1 MAEQQKRRLQVLQKH
16 LSSGR
21 KHQPRLTA
29 TEPVTLHSEGQVC
42 MVETGAKL
50 KQGTKFQEQI
60 KKRGISAEVQP
71 PPRGLEQ
78 AHSTLLTPE
87 AVAFVARLCAEFD
100 RDVDQM
106 LRARVLRKIQMD
118 QSGELPDFS
127 EKTRRIRES
136 EWKVHSVP
144 RRLQNRH
151 VDLGDVSP
159 ANTQHFLQALKSK
172 AEGIQTDFDDGHC
185 PTWTTQLKGLY
196 NVYLAVHNKLPGA
209 PRISNAPVLMLRP
222 RAWNMVEH
230 NMLANGKEVPGPL
243 FDFGLLMFHNAHL
256 LIDRDSGPFFYLSK
270 LEGAS
275 EARLWNK
282 VFIWTQDKLD
292 IRIGTVKACVLIE
305 NILASFEMHEILY
318 ELREHS
324 LGLNCGMWDYSASF
338 VNKFGHRPDFVLPDR
353 SKYVSMERHFLKSYM
368 DLVIQ
373 TCHRRGA
380 HATGGM
386 SALLLPG
393 EGQAG
398 GKDVVDRV
406 CRAKLSEIKSGADG
420 FMVYDVGLIRPMHL
434 LYDKFAPG
442 ANQLHVKRADVHV
455 ESKDLLQMPTGGV
468 TLNGLKHNIAVGIQF
483 INAWLKGQGHFFYK
497 GCVEDS
503 ATAEISR
510 SQVWQWLR
518 HSARLEDSGE
528 TITRGMVEGLVQQAL
543 QDLHPAGMDAAA
555 GIFLEIVLKRDFP
568 EFITTYLNLEHTFL
582 SGKSS

>member
-1 MAEQQKRRLQVLQKH
+1 MSEQQKRRLQVLQVH
-16 LSSGR
+16 LSSGAKLQAR
-21 KHQPRLTA
+21 STGP
-29 TEPVTLHSEGQVC
+29 EPLQSGEGKVC

-50 KQGTKFQEQI
+50 ALGKKFQEQI

-71 PPRGLEQ
+71 PPPGLEQ
-78 AHSTLLTPE
+78 AHRTLLTPE

-118 QSGELPDFS
+118 QTGELPDFP
-127 EKTRRIRES
+127 EKTRRIREA
-136 EWKVHSVP
+136 EWKVHPVP

-159 ANTQHFLQALKSK
+159 ANTQHFLQALNSK

-230 NMLANGKEVPGPL
+230 NMLVNGKEVPGPL
-243 FDFGLLMFHNAHL
+243 FDFALLMFHNAHL

-282 VFIWTQDKLD
+282 VFIWTQDNLD

-373 TCHRRGA
+373 TCHQRGA

-386 SALLLPG
+386 SALLLPAG
-393 EGQAG
+393 GQAG
-398 GKDVVDRV
+398 GNDVVERV
-406 CRAKLSEIKSGADG
+406 CRDKLREIKSGADG

-442 ANQLHVKRADVHV
+442 TNQLHVKRTDVHALN
-455 ESKDLLQMPTGGV
+455 KDLLQMPTGGV

-483 INAWLKGQGHFFYK
+483 INAWLSGQGHFFYK

-510 SQVWQWLR
+510 SQVWQWVR
-518 HSARLEDSGE
+518 HGAKLEDSGE
-528 TITRGMVEGLVQQAL
+528 TITRRMVEGLVQQTL
-543 QDLHPAGMDAAA
+543 RDLHPTHMDAAA
-555 GIFLEIVLKRDFP
+555 AIFLEIVLKRDFP
-568 EFITTYLNLEHTFL
+568 EFITTYLNLEHAFL
-582 SGKSS
+582 SGKLS